1 MKAKNRFV
9 PILVIAVVAVLAFA
23 LNPSAERHRTAI
35 REAIGERNA
44 VARVMNLGALAG
56 FVSNYH
62 SLGVASYTRVGERT
76 LSVGAFGLV
85 YVLQ

>member
-1 MKAKNRFV
+1 MKAKTPV
-9 PILVIAVVAVLAFA
+9 VSAIAVVVGAVLAFA
-23 LNPSAERHRTAI
+23 LNPSAERHRAAI
-35 REAIGERNA
+35 KEAIGERNP

>member
-1 MKAKNRFV
+1 MKAKTPV
-9 PILVIAVVAVLAFA
+9 VSAVVVIVGAVLAFA
-23 LNPSAERHRTAI
+23 LNPSAERHRAAI
-35 REAIGERNA
+35 KQAIGERNA
-44 VARVMNLGALAG
+44 VARVLNLGGLAG
-56 FVSNYH
+56 FASSYH